1 VRAGFH
7 KKKGIVMLDHCK
19 THSVFITGLAAG
31 VVALAA
37 AKPIYA
43 DCGQNLDHAKTE
55 EKVDGAWDKGKID
68 GNSVVTVTAASIHL
82 CEKVDGA
89 SQATLTATRGAIVID
104 GKIDGGSKVV
114 LRAAGAVT
122 IGEKMVAGGKVD
134 GRSSVEIWAEG
145 PIVIRGKVDGGSTV
159 NWCAPKLDVNGKIDG
174 NAKVQKMP
182 GCKY

>member
-104 GKIDGGSKVV
+104 GKIDGGSKRPAQSPSERRWWRGARLMDARP
-114 LRAAGAVT
+114 LRSGR
-122 IGEKMVAGGKVD
+122 K
-134 GRSSVEIWAEG
+134 GRSSSGAKSMVGA
-145 PIVIRGKVDGGSTV
+145 PSTG
-159 NWCAPKLDVNGKIDG
+159 ALRSS
-174 NAKVQKMP
+174 M
-182 GCKY
+182 